1 MGLQRLLRGFG
12 WMLGFAGAFALLHW
26 LTMQASPVF
35 DVVPGKISLIYLPA
49 FVRMISIMVAG
60 IPAVIGIGVGSFL
73 MSVAYHG
80 LPIALAA
87 ADAAAACFA
96 IVLAHAVLRQ
106 AMGIARVPI
115 TFWTLLALTGIYCAC
130 NAVTHGIFWGL
141 LEMDFSLAPWQLSLM
156 MVGDLMGVVTM
167 FLVSRIVIRRA
178 RQLSL

>member
-60 IPAVIGIGVGSFL
+60 IPAVIGIGAGSVL

-87 ADAAAACFA
+87 ADAAAACLA
-96 IVLAHAVLRQ
+96 IVFAHAVLRQ
-106 AMGIARVPI
+106 AMGVARVPI

-156 MVGDLMGVVTM
+156 MVGDLLGVVAM
-167 FLVSRIVIRRA
+167 FLMSRIVIRRA